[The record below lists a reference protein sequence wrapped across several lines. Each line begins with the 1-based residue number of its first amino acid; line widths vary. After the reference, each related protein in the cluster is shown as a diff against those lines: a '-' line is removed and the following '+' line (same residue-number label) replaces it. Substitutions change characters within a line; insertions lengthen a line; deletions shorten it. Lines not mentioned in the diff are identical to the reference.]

1 MRSNRLAQRLLA
13 LGRASKPRTFPSA
26 QRKSVRDL
34 FSRRDRSYK
43 ELCELETRYLQGGP
57 VREAIDAYAL
67 MVLSNGWYIDGE
79 DETLVQDTEDR
90 LNELDLSGSLWQGI
104 VDSLVFG
111 DAFQELATGAGTRAD
126 EIVAIIPR
134 PAKMF
139 DIVSDEYG
147 MLAGYRQFRDGG
159 LREEYIDLDPRD
171 MLHISLF
178 HVGGS
183 RYGLSL
189 IASAKDDIDRDTRMI
204 CSLVDSIEAHGKP
217 RYHARVGQPGE
228 DVPQIVLDRIADQLD
243 DLQTNCEL
251 VTVADTNI
259 TVLDSAGV
267 SNTKVYSD
275 LTIQRLACALGV
287 PEEILGL
294 GRGSTEACY
303 SEDTETLTEN
313 GWKFWWQIG
322 PEEKVATYNPESE
335 MLEFHVP
342 LGFYLYDHNGPMVH
356 FNNDNHDI
364 LVTPN
369 HRMYSATSHAYH
381 HGGKFE
387 IKEAQELGGGRA
399 YFRVAVAGVEAPPSD
414 LSEDEVRFM
423 GYFLSEGCASKNV
436 PGHRISFSQKKEDS
450 AAVMGEVL
458 RRMGFRES
466 FYDDKGYEWV
476 KHDKELKA
484 YLNDNCGT
492 NSKDLRIPQ
501 EYKDLPADKLAIL
514 LDALILG
521 DGTVDGRPGRTHREY
536 CTTSPQLADD
546 VQEIAFKLGYC
557 AKLKAQVD
565 PRPNRSTLYRINIST
580 KAGRSA
586 CIEPESITYEH
597 YVGRVYCFEV
607 PNHLFVTRRNGKIAI
622 QGNTATVRQ
631 RVFENKIGTIQKR
644 LERIYNEQLIDRLTG
659 RPGEVRLKFNDI
671 SPEDELREVQYV
683 TSVLNADP
691 IRPLATRK
699 WAQQRLRLPVDEE
712 EDDAFA
718 F

>member
-1 MRSNRLAQRLLA
+1 MRSVGLARRLTLPFGKA
-13 LGRASKPRTFPSA
+13 KPRTFPSA

-34 FSRRDRSYK
+34 FSRRDRSYR
-43 ELCELETRYLQGGP
+43 ELVELETRYLQGGP

-111 DAFQELATGAGTRAD
+111 DAFQELAPGAGTRSD

-139 DIVSDEYG
+139 DILTDQAG
-147 MLAGYRQFRDGG
+147 MITGYRQFRDGG
-159 LREEYIDLDPRD
+159 LREDYIDLDPRD

-228 DVPQIVLDRIADQLD
+228 DVSQTVLDRIADQLD
-243 DLQTNCEL
+243 ALQTNCEL
-251 VTVADTNI
+251 VTGRDTEI

-267 SNTKVYSD
+267 ANTKIYSD

-294 GRGSTEACY
+294 GRGSTEA
-303 SEDTETLTEN
+303 
-313 GWKFWWQIG
+313 
-322 PEEKVATYNPESE
+322 
-335 MLEFHVP
+335 
-342 LGFYLYDHNGPMVH
+342 
-356 FNNDNHDI
+356 
-364 LVTPN
+364 
-369 HRMYSATSHAYH
+369 
-381 HGGKFE
+381 
-387 IKEAQELGGGRA
+387 
-399 YFRVAVAGVEAPPSD
+399 
-414 LSEDEVRFM
+414 
-423 GYFLSEGCASKNV
+423 
-436 PGHRISFSQKKEDS
+436 
-450 AAVMGEVL
+450 
-458 RRMGFRES
+458 
-466 FYDDKGYEWV
+466 
-476 KHDKELKA
+476 
-484 YLNDNCGT
+484 
-492 NSKDLRIPQ
+492 
-501 EYKDLPADKLAIL
+501 
-514 LDALILG
+514 
-521 DGTVDGRPGRTHREY
+521 
-536 CTTSPQLADD
+536 
-546 VQEIAFKLGYC
+546 
-557 AKLKAQVD
+557 
-565 PRPNRSTLYRINIST
+565 
-580 KAGRSA
+580 
-586 CIEPESITYEH
+586 
-597 YVGRVYCFEV
+597 
-607 PNHLFVTRRNGKIAI
+607 
-622 QGNTATVRQ
+622 TATVRQ
-631 RVFENKIGTIQKR
+631 KVFENKIGTIQKR

-671 SPEDELREVQYV
+671 SPEDEMREVQYV

-691 IRPLATRK
+691 IRPLASRK

-712 EDDAFA
+712 EDDGFA

>member
-1 MRSNRLAQRLLA
+1 MRSNRLAQRLSA

-26 QRKSVRDL
+26 QRKSVREL

-79 DETLVQDTEDR
+79 DETLVQQVEDR

-147 MLAGYRQFRDGG
+147 MLTGFRQFRDGG
-159 LREEYIDLDPRD
+159 LREDFIDLAPRD

-183 RYGLSL
+183 KYGLSL
-189 IASAKDDIDRDTRMI
+189 IASAKDDIDRDARMI
-204 CSLVDSIEAHGKP
+204 DSLVASIEAHGKP

-228 DVPQIVLDRIADQLD
+228 DVSQTVLDRIADQLD
-243 DLQTNCEL
+243 QLQTNCEL
-251 VTVADTNI
+251 VTCRDTEI

-267 SNTKVYSD
+267 SNTKIYSD

-294 GRGSTEACY
+294 GRGSTEA
-303 SEDTETLTEN
+303 
-313 GWKFWWQIG
+313 
-322 PEEKVATYNPESE
+322 
-335 MLEFHVP
+335 
-342 LGFYLYDHNGPMVH
+342 
-356 FNNDNHDI
+356 
-364 LVTPN
+364 
-369 HRMYSATSHAYH
+369 
-381 HGGKFE
+381 
-387 IKEAQELGGGRA
+387 
-399 YFRVAVAGVEAPPSD
+399 
-414 LSEDEVRFM
+414 
-423 GYFLSEGCASKNV
+423 
-436 PGHRISFSQKKEDS
+436 
-450 AAVMGEVL
+450 
-458 RRMGFRES
+458 
-466 FYDDKGYEWV
+466 
-476 KHDKELKA
+476 
-484 YLNDNCGT
+484 
-492 NSKDLRIPQ
+492 
-501 EYKDLPADKLAIL
+501 
-514 LDALILG
+514 
-521 DGTVDGRPGRTHREY
+521 
-536 CTTSPQLADD
+536 
-546 VQEIAFKLGYC
+546 
-557 AKLKAQVD
+557 
-565 PRPNRSTLYRINIST
+565 
-580 KAGRSA
+580 
-586 CIEPESITYEH
+586 
-597 YVGRVYCFEV
+597 
-607 PNHLFVTRRNGKIAI
+607 
-622 QGNTATVRQ
+622 TATVRQ
-631 RVFENKIGTIQKR
+631 KVFENKIGTIQKR
-644 LERIYNEQLIDRLTG
+644 LEREYNAQLIDRLTG

-712 EDDAFA
+712 VDDGFA